1 MAKKWITKL
10 AGTKWVKKKKHNLAI
25 WCLQETHFNSKGTGR
40 LKVEE
45 KNKVLCANGI
55 PKKTGVAILLADTTY
70 LKSVDK
76 QAIKLRIQI
85 SDTGMKNKT

>member
-1 MAKKWITKL
+1 M
-10 AGTKWVKKKKHNLAI
+10 
-25 WCLQETHFNSKGTGR
+25 
-40 LKVEE
+40 EE